1 MNKRDLSLV
10 SIARSLKQH
19 DLYGFSTQ
27 TFAALFELDAF
38 QAARWLARLEKAEL
52 ISALERGKY
61 LLLGL
66 TPEKVLANPLFI
78 GNQFVTPG
86 YISYWSALHY
96 YGLTEQVP
104 RMVFIATTYKKAPLT
119 YRGITYHFV
128 QVAPEQFFGYQ
139 RENVGDLPVLI
150 ADEMK
155 TLVDSLARP
164 QYAGGVSEV
173 AKALH
178 IAREALDVE
187 TLVSYANWMG
197 NRSLG
202 SRLGYLLAQIGIQAE
217 GLKISQGPVNLEPNR
232 PRSGPFEA
240 TWQVYANRAHEEL
253 FPEGVR

>member
-1 MNKRDLSLV
+1 MKTKNPSLI
-10 SIARSLKQH
+10 SIARTLQQN
-19 DLYGFSTQ
+19 DLFGFTSQ
-27 TFAALFELDAF
+27 TFAALFDLDAV
-38 QAARWLARLEKAEL
+38 QAARMLTRLEAAEL
-52 ISALERGKY
+52 IASIERGKY

-104 RMVFIATTYKKAPLT
+104 RMVFIATTYKKAALI
-119 YRGITYHFV
+119 YRGTSYQFV

-139 RENVGDLPVLI
+139 REIVGELPVLI

-155 TLVDSLARP
+155 ALVDSLARP
-164 QYAGGVSEV
+164 QFAGGVGEV

-178 IAREALDVE
+178 SAQERLDVE
-187 TLVSYANWMG
+187 ILVSYANRMG

-202 SRLGYLLAQIGIQAE
+202 SRLGYLLQHLGIKAE
-217 GLKISQGPVNLEPNR
+217 GLDISQGPVNLEPSQ
-232 PRSGPFEA
+232 PRGGLFDA
-240 TWQVYANRAHEEL
+240 TWQVYANLTPEAL

>member
-1 MNKRDLSLV
+1 MNEKNLTLI
-10 SIARSLKQH
+10 SIARTLQQH
-19 DLYGFSTQ
+19 DLYGFTSQ
-27 TFAALFELDAF
+27 TFAALFDLDAV

-52 ISALERGKY
+52 ITSLERGKY

-78 GNQFVTPG
+78 GNQFVMPG

-119 YRGITYHFV
+119 YRGITYQFV

-139 RENVGDLPVLI
+139 RETVGDLPVLM

-164 QYAGGVSEV
+164 QYAGGVGEV
-173 AKALH
+173 AKAFH
-178 IAREALDVE
+178 TARDELDLA

-202 SRLGYLLAQIGIQAE
+202 SRLGYLLAQLGIQAE
-217 GLKISQGPVNLEPNR
+217 GLEISQGPVNLEPTR

-240 TWQVYANRAHEEL
+240 HWQVYANLSHEEL